1 MLNRFLRNT
10 RGTIAVA
17 AGIVLP
23 VAVGFLGLGAEVSYW
38 YFNQRKVQSATDA
51 AAYAAAVQYRMGAS
65 QSAMETGGLDAATK
79 SGFETGI
86 GSSVFSAPPAS
97 GPFTGDTA
105 VEVVLTEQ
113 VPRLFTAVFVNGA
126 VPMSSRAVARILP
139 ARPACILALD
149 PSAPGAVTFT
159 GSSDALLENCD
170 VAANSLDPAAITIS
184 GGGQLETD
192 CMATVGGVSVSGS
205 SSLTMNECDAAAE
218 NTHVFDDPY
227 AGVPDPSTSGPC
239 AGQNTFSGPPGAVHD
254 VSPGR
259 FCGGMQVNRTV
270 NLDPGVY
277 VIDGG
282 SLSISSTAS
291 LRGTGVTFYLT
302 NGADLNING
311 TADVQISAP
320 TSGPYAGLAIFADA
334 DNDTS
339 LEYNINGDSDSFIA
353 GAIYSPSGTVVIN
366 GSSTAGGGCT
376 QVVAR
381 MVRVAGG
388 TGFGSDCTGAG
399 TNPLL
404 SVRPIRLVE

>member
-1 MLNRFLRNT
+1 
-10 RGTIAVA
+10 
-17 AGIVLP
+17 
-23 VAVGFLGLGAEVSYW
+23 
-38 YFNQRKVQSATDA
+38 
-51 AAYAAAVQYRMGAS
+51 
-65 QSAMETGGLDAATK
+65 
-79 SGFETGI
+79 
-86 GSSVFSAPPAS
+86 
-97 GPFTGDTA
+97 
-105 VEVVLTEQ
+105 
-113 VPRLFTAVFVNGA
+113 
-126 VPMSSRAVARILP
+126 
-139 ARPACILALD
+139 
-149 PSAPGAVTFT
+149 
-159 GSSDALLENCD
+159 
-170 VAANSLDPAAITIS
+170 
-184 GGGQLETD
+184 
-192 CMATVGGVSVSGS
+192 
-205 SSLTMNECDAAAE
+205 
-218 NTHVFDDPY
+218 
-227 AGVPDPSTSGPC
+227 
-239 AGQNTFSGPPGAVHD
+239 
-254 VSPGR
+254 
-259 FCGGMQVNRTV
+259 MQVNRTV

-311 TADVQISAP
+311 TSDVQISAP

-366 GSSTAGGGCT
+366 GSSTSSGGCT

-388 TGFGSDCTGAG
+388 TGFGSDCTGVG